1 MVHDCEK
8 ECNDLNADIA
18 GISEHI
24 YFDTARDKLEKRMK
38 LPKSKIQSGSD
49 NRIPSENDF
58 SRLYTDLSYNFT
70 SKKWMN
76 SNNDTYEH
84 SSFNFVSTT
93 TSSKGGRILNCKE
106 FLRASL
112 YKYYPD

>member
-1 MVHDCEK
+1 MPKIRNGQRRSRKLWPNVRY
-8 ECNDLNADIA
+8 ADTLA
-18 GISEHI
+18 
-24 YFDTARDKLEKRMK
+24 ARDKLEKRMK
-38 LPKSKIQSGSD
+38 LPKSKIQSGRD

-93 TSSKGGRILNCKE
+93 TSSKGGLILNCKE

-112 YKYYPD
+112 YKH